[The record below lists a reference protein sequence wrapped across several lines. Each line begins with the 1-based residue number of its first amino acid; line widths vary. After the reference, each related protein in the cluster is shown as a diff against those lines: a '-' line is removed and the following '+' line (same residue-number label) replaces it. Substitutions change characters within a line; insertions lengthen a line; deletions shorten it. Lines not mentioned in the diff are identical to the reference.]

1 MLYYLP
7 LEPYIERY
15 TYYMSCVDGWA
26 ETNFKKYGVNFVRI
40 DGEKLGDTIKD
51 GVVLD
56 ACGRSY
62 YAMSQIMKVV
72 ELINNGAIADD
83 DVIYVEDF
91 WHPGIESL
99 FYIRQLKGMKFKIG
113 TFIHAQSVDD
123 TDFSY
128 KMKDWMRPIEQ
139 GFGNQYDFIF
149 TCSHILRQ
157 LCIVAGVAR
166 EDNIFHVGL
175 PYNSERLIEQLKAD
189 GWEPQK
195 KDGSV
200 IFASRFDDEKDPM
213 FFLDLVEA
221 CPDIKFNLVN
231 PRKNR
236 PITTNTQVLTRL
248 TDIVSRPN
256 SNLKIV
262 NTFDKVTYYTEL
274 SKASVLINCAHQ
286 DWVSWTM
293 LEAITF
299 GAYPLYPIWK
309 DFEYE
314 LKGNPK
320 YLYEK
325 RNLKDCK
332 TKLNALITKHYN
344 AVNYD
349 DVKDLDYVVEKHDN
363 SWHRYL
369 EIMGLIK

>member
-15 TYYMSCVDGWA
+15 TYYMSCKDGWA
-26 ETNFKKYGVNFVRI
+26 ETNFKKHGVEFKRI
-40 DGEKLGDTIKD
+40 DGDRLGQTIKD

-72 ELINNGAIADD
+72 QLINNGEIKDKD
-83 DVIYVEDF
+83 TIYVEDF

-99 FYIRQLKGMKFKIG
+99 FYIRQLKNMKFKIG

-123 TDFSY
+123 TDFAWA
-128 KMKDWMRPIEQ
+128 MKDWMRPIET
-139 GFGNQYDFIF
+139 GYGRQYDFIF
-149 TCSHILRQ
+149 TCSHILKQ
-157 LCIVAGVAR
+157 LCIVGGIAR

-175 PYNSERLIEQLKAD
+175 PYNSTRLVEQIKAD
-189 GWEPQK
+189 GWKKQK

-213 FFLDLVEA
+213 FFLDLVQK
-221 CPDIKFNLVN
+221 CPDIQFKLVN
-231 PRKNR
+231 PRKDR
-236 PITTNTQVLTRL
+236 PITSNQEVLNRL
-248 TDIVSRPN
+248 NLIVSAPN

-262 NTFDKVTYYTEL
+262 DTFDKVTYYTEL

-286 DWVSWTM
+286 DWVSWTL

-299 GAYPLYPIWK
+299 ECNPLYPIWK

-314 LKGNPK
+314 LQGNPK

-325 RNLKDCK
+325 RNLAECEK
-332 TKLNALITKHYN
+332 KLRHLLSVQFNPYDVYHI
-344 AVNYD
+344 VN
-349 DVKDLDYVVEKHDN
+349 KHDN
-363 SWHRYL
+363 SWHEYL
-369 EIMGLIK
+369 KIMGEL

>member
-15 TYYMSCVDGWA
+15 TYYMSCKDGWA
-26 ETNFKKYGVNFVRI
+26 ETVFKENKVPFVRI
-40 DGEKLGDTIKD
+40 DGDKLGDTIKD

-72 ELINNGAIADD
+72 KLINDGVIRDK

-99 FYIRQLKGMKFKIG
+99 FYIRQLKEMRFKIG

-123 TDFSY
+123 TDFAW
-128 KMKDWMRPIEQ
+128 KMKDWMRPIET
-139 GFGNQYDFIF
+139 GYGRQYDYIF
-149 TCSHILRQ
+149 TCSHILKQ
-157 LCIVAGVAR
+157 LCIVGGIAGQSYM
-166 EDNIFHVGL
+166 NIFHVGL
-175 PYNSERLIEQLKAD
+175 PYNSKRLLEQIKED
-189 GWEPQK
+189 GWQEQE

-221 CPDIKFNLVN
+221 CPDIQFKLVN
-231 PRKNR
+231 PRKDR
-236 PITTNTQVLTRL
+236 PITSNKEVLDRL
-248 TDIVSRPN
+248 NILIGRRD
-256 SNLKIV
+256 SNLRV
-262 NTFDKVTYYTEL
+262 VDTFDKVTYYTEL
-274 SKASVLINCAHQ
+274 SKAKVLINCAHQ
-286 DWVSWTM
+286 DWVSWTL

-299 GAYPLYPIWK
+299 KCNPLYPIWK

-325 RNLKDCK
+325 RNLVECEKKLRELLK
-332 TKLNALITKHYN
+332 TDFNGN
-344 AVNYD
+344 E
-349 DVKDLDYVVEKHDN
+349 LDYVVKKHDG
-363 SWHRYL
+363 SWPMYL
-369 EIMGLIK
+369 KIMGEM

>member
-15 TYYMSCVDGWA
+15 TYYMSCPDGWA
-26 ETNFKKYGVNFVRI
+26 ESNFKKYGVEFTRI
-40 DGEKLGDTIKD
+40 DGDKLGDTIKD

-72 ELINNGAIADD
+72 KLINEGKIRDK

-99 FYIRQLKGMKFKIG
+99 FYIRSLKKMKFAIG

-123 TDFSY
+123 TDFAW
-128 KMKDWMRPIEQ
+128 KMREWMRPIEQ
-139 GFGNQYDFIF
+139 GYGNQYDFIF

-157 LCIVAGVAR
+157 LCIVGGIATP
-166 EDNIFHVGL
+166 DNIFHVGL
-175 PYNSERLIEQLKAD
+175 PYNSERLMQQITND
-189 GWEPQK
+189 GWKKQE

-213 FFLDLVEA
+213 FFLDLVQA
-221 CPDIKFNLVN
+221 CPSIKFKLVN
-231 PRKNR
+231 PRKDR
-236 PITTNTQVLTRL
+236 PITSNQEVLDRLNLIVNT
-248 TDIVSRPN
+248 PN
-256 SNLKIV
+256 SNLTIV
-262 NTFDKVTYYTEL
+262 DTFDKITYYTEL

-286 DWVSWTM
+286 DWVSWTL

-299 GAYPLYPIWK
+299 GCNPLYPIWK

-314 LKGNPK
+314 LNGNPK
-320 YLYEK
+320 YLYQK
-325 RNLKDCK
+325 RNLAECK
-332 TKLNALITKHYN
+332 QKLLKLVDEPFDKEALQGI
-344 AVNYD
+344 VD
-349 DVKDLDYVVEKHDN
+349 KHDR
-363 SWHRYL
+363 SWYNYL
-369 EIMGLIK
+369 HTMGEL

>member
-26 ETNFKKYGVNFVRI
+26 EANFKKYRVSFTRI
-40 DGEKLGDTIKD
+40 EGQKLGDTIKD

-62 YAMSQIMKVV
+62 YAMSQVMKVV
-72 ELINNGAIADD
+72 ELINNGEIKDD

-113 TFIHAQSVDD
+113 TFIHAQSVDS
-123 TDFSY
+123 TDFSWAL
-128 KMKDWMRPIEQ
+128 KDWMRPIEQ
-139 GFGNQYDFIF
+139 GYGNQYDFIF
-149 TCSHILRQ
+149 TCSHILRE
-157 LCIVAGVAR
+157 LCIVAGVAKP
-166 EDNIFHVGL
+166 DNIFHVGL
-175 PYNSERLIEQLKAD
+175 PYNSTRLKEQLVAD

-213 FFLDLVEA
+213 FFLDLVQA
-221 CPDIKFNLVN
+221 CPTIQFKLVN

-236 PITTNTQVLTRL
+236 PITSNMEVLIRL
-248 TDIVSRPN
+248 KNITEAPD

-262 NTFDKVTYYTEL
+262 DTFDKVTYYTEL
-274 SKASVLINCAHQ
+274 SKASVLLNCAHQ
-286 DWVSWTM
+286 DWVSWTL

-309 DFEYE
+309 DFEFE

-325 RNLKDCK
+325 RNLEDCIE
-332 TKLNALITKHYN
+332 KLRILLTRHYN
-344 AVNYD
+344 AVDYD
-349 DVKDLDYVVEKHDN
+349 NVNDLDYVVAKHDD
-363 SWHRYL
+363 SWHQYL
-369 EIMGLIK
+369 KIMGVL

>member
-26 ETNFKKYGVNFVRI
+26 ETNFKKYGVDFVRI
-40 DGEKLGDTIKD
+40 DGQRLGQTIKD

-62 YAMSQIMKVV
+62 YAMSQIMQLV
-72 ELINNGAIADD
+72 ELINNGVVRDK

-99 FYIRQLKGMKFKIG
+99 FYIRQLKKLKFKIG

-123 TDFSY
+123 TDFAW
-128 KMKDWMRPIEQ
+128 KMRDWMRPIET
-139 GFGNQYDFIF
+139 GYGRQYDFIF

-157 LCIVAGVAR
+157 LCIVGGIAR
-166 EDNIFHVGL
+166 IDNIFYVGL
-175 PYNSERLIEQLKAD
+175 PYNSKRLIEQITAD
-189 GWEPQK
+189 GWTPQK
-195 KDGSV
+195 KDKSV

-213 FFLDLVEA
+213 FFLDVVQR
-221 CPDIKFNLVN
+221 CPDIQFKLVN
-231 PRKNR
+231 PRKDR
-236 PITTNTQVLTRL
+236 PITSNKEVYSRL
-248 TDIVSRPN
+248 QLIANAPN
-256 SNLKIV
+256 SNLTV
-262 NTFDKVTYYTEL
+262 ADTFDKITYYTEL

-286 DWVSWTM
+286 DWVSWTL

-299 GAYPLYPIWK
+299 GCNPLYPIWK
-309 DFEYE
+309 DFEFE
-314 LKGNPK
+314 LRGNPK

-325 RNLKDCK
+325 QNLSDCEY
-332 TKLNALITKHYN
+332 KLRELLKGKFNKEELQ
-344 AVNYD
+344 
-349 DVKDLDYVVEKHDN
+349 YVVDKHDS
-363 SWHRYL
+363 SWYKYL
-369 EIMGLIK
+369 QVMEEL